1 MSSLLYLLFIDC
13 TLLYILNLNLIV
25 LSLLTDSIMEG
36 YSPRS
41 SYTCLLLRASHPGA
55 TSRSVCGTNISHNKS
70 KFNFCS
76 HFE

>member
-41 SYTCLLLRASHPGA
+41 SYTCLHLIQVLLVIIEVILILVVVIGTIIHV
-55 TSRSVCGTNISHNKS
+55 RS
-70 KFNFCS
+70 
-76 HFE
+76 